1 MNYKKSIFKGLLAIA
16 LLGSLSACE
25 KPILDEEEEESTTT
39 TKEQGSNKQ
48 DSKGNVVIRVT
59 NFNLTPITKAVV
71 DLTTYCTRLNY
82 VLYKD
87 GNKVV
92 GKSQLKED
100 ADFGEMTMTVDPG
113 TYKLLVLAHSS
124 TNGNPTLSDPENIQF
139 TNKLGYSD
147 TFYYYGDLEV
157 TSEPKT
163 HELTLTRASTLLKFI
178 ITDEIPENVTN
189 IYIHYTGGSGV
200 LNAVTGYGGN
210 VDSRQEKNAK
220 IQGYSSPLSIRIYT
234 FLQSDEGYLNL
245 KVEAR
250 DANNNNNVVLSRE
263 FEHINVK
270 RNCVTEYEGSFFSH
284 ENSLTLLADT
294 AWNDTLH
301 YNY

>member
-39 TKEQGSNKQ
+39 KEQGSNK
-48 DSKGNVVIRVT
+48 KNNNGNVVIRVT

-87 GNKVV
+87 GKKVV
-92 GKSQLKED
+92 GKSQMEGD
-100 ADFGEMTMTVDPG
+100 ANFGEMTMTVDPG

-124 TNGNPTLSDPENIQF
+124 TKGNPTLSDPENIQF
-139 TNKLGYSD
+139 TNALGYSD
-147 TFYYYGDLEV
+147 TFFYYDNLEV

-163 HELTLTRASTLLKFI
+163 HELMLTRASSLLKFI
-178 ITDEIPENVTN
+178 ITDEIPENVTH
-189 IYIHYTGGSGV
+189 IYIYYTGGSGV

-210 VDSRQEKNAK
+210 VNSRQEKNAN
-220 IQGYSSPLSIRIYT
+220 IQGYSSPLPIRIYT
-234 FLQSDEGYLNL
+234 FLQSDEGYLDV
-245 KVEAR
+245 KVEAQ
-250 DANNNNNVVLSRE
+250 DANNNTVVLSRE
-263 FEHINVK
+263 FEHIHMK
-270 RNCVTEYEGSFFSH
+270 RNTVTEFEGSFFSH